1 MCSVLLKCNLTLTHT
16 LLEVSTL
23 IIGVIVTMV
32 TRHHEMSFSPDDN
45 WLKFSAKHLIE
56 NS

>member
-32 TRHHEMSFSPDDN
+32 TRHSVSKLTILYQIQPVV
-45 WLKFSAKHLIE
+45 IR
-56 NS
+56 